1 MLRAVLRLLLVI
13 VLAVTGLAVTS
24 SPASA
29 VPAHCTYVYQS
40 DECYIAMKHSAGV
53 DRSAI
58 ADPGT
63 ADADGYLDASY
74 FRTHAADV
82 GFRANGFDRNFLY
95 WAKIGFTGDYGLD
108 DWSGCSTARAVPAGP
123 QPFCDDVA
131 PRHEWGRM
139 WSGQSKLK
147 FHGSGFI
154 ALVCGN
160 FSDPVDGPIPEIFGQ
175 KFEDENANRVKDA
188 GEGWINGVVMRLYKD
203 GVKLAETTTSGNG
216 DYRFKLDAE
225 TDSRFTAGTYVVRE
239 VVPTGYEETTPQRSV
254 TVSYDTGFKA
264 YEVGLIGN
272 RKITDVQ
279 ITKTSVVNPTTAG
292 LESEWDLVVR
302 NNGPWPAPDV
312 TLSDTF
318 PSDYTAITHVSHPQC
333 SASGLSLSCSFGTL
347 AVGATRTVTVRSL
360 SRPDLLPEDGPILN
374 TARVDTSM
382 RESDYDNN
390 VSSDDTPLVTRAEVS
405 VTKAADRTT
414 YYGGDSITY
423 TILVTN
429 DGPSW
434 ARKVVATDDV
444 PDRFEVL
451 GATSSATTPCLT
463 SPNSQE
469 VSCDLGTMRVGQQ
482 HTITIEGRVRGKH
495 PDDAPPTGHEHL
507 LDVQKVDRTWELD
520 GGADGTFD
528 LDCGARGYVT
538 DVLVRVDAVDGGT
551 TDQVTRLGAFPTSR
565 TAGRI
570 VLDNTAAGRAQGN
583 MELVCLAPGTVD
595 GNDHDHEVLAGSVR
609 SAAHTLPAEPA
620 DASDPHGVSTH
631 SVVVEAGL
639 GTHVAAP
646 GYEVAAGSAR
656 LMESHLR
663 EYGWELV
670 FEVPDG
676 DVDAVVTVS
685 YLPLQARLSYADASR
700 THPRHTHELLL
711 THPEITVTLPPGRSE
726 HQVTCASTQGKGA
739 KGLTAT
745 FTYPPDPSAEPVTW
759 RYSVLN
765 PTSQPIE
772 ATFDLVCLELQPGP
786 DSEFHTPENTVVVQ
800 TETPDDDPSDN
811 TDSVTVL
818 VIVAAEGDPVA
829 PPTTP
834 TPAGPAPAPIAVRKA
849 VRQGR
854 TILARLVPRRSGRAT
869 VVAVRRQVELSS
881 SRVRVQRGE
890 PERFRMRAKQLRR
903 ATHLVVSLRGE
914 SVRVRLR

>member
-1 MLRAVLRLLLVI
+1 VLRACLRLLLVS
-13 VLAVTGLAVTS
+13 VLVATGLAATETA
-24 SPASA
+24 ASA

-53 DRSAI
+53 DRLAI

-63 ADADGYLDASY
+63 TDADGYLDPSY
-74 FRTHAADV
+74 FRSPAADI

-95 WAKIGFTGDYGLD
+95 WAKVGFTDDYGLD
-108 DWSGCSTARAVPAGP
+108 DWSGCSTARTVPAGV

-131 PRHEWGRM
+131 PRNEWGRM
-139 WSGQSKLK
+139 WSGQSNLK
-147 FHGSGFI
+147 FHGNGFI

-175 KFEDENANRVKDA
+175 KFEDRNGNKAKDP
-188 GEGWINGVVMRLYKD
+188 GEGWINGVVMRLYKG

-225 TDSRFTAGTYVVRE
+225 DDERFTAGTYTVRE
-239 VVPTGYEETTPQRSV
+239 VVPAGYEETTPERSV
-254 TVSYDTGFKA
+254 SVAYDTGFKE

-272 RKITDVQ
+272 RKVTDVQ

-292 LESEWDLVVR
+292 LESEWDLVIR
-302 NNGPWPAPDV
+302 NNGPWPAADV
-312 TLSDTF
+312 TVSDTF

-347 AVGATRTVTVRSL
+347 AVNATRTVTVRSL
-360 SRPDLLPEDGPILN
+360 SRPDLLPRDIYN
-374 TARVDTSM
+374 TGRVATTSFE
-382 RESDYDNN
+382 RNLDNN
-390 VSSDDTPLVTRAEVS
+390 VSTDKTPLVTRAEVS

-414 YYGGDSITY
+414 YYGGDLITY
-423 TILVTN
+423 TMVVTN

-434 ARKVVATDDV
+434 ARQVVATDDV

-451 GATSSATTPCLT
+451 DATSSAATPCLT

-495 PDDAPPTGHEHL
+495 PDEAPPTGHEHL

-565 TAGRI
+565 TAGRV

-583 MELVCLAPGTVD
+583 MELVCLAPSTVD

-620 DASDPHGVSTH
+620 GVSDPNGVSTH

-646 GYEVAAGSAR
+646 GYEVVAGSAR

-685 YLPLQARLSYADASR
+685 YVPLQARLSYADASR

>member
-1 MLRAVLRLLLVI
+1 MLRAVLRLLLALTLATTVI
-13 VLAVTGLAVTS
+13 AAAP
-24 SPASA
+24 SPAHAAPPPYDSQ
-29 VPAHCTYVYQS
+29 Y
-40 DECYIAMKHSAGV
+40 
-53 DRSAI
+53 
-58 ADPGT
+58 
-63 ADADGYLDASY
+63 DASCSESY
-74 FRTHAADV
+74 RGGFIVAPEDLCTRHAASF
-82 GFRANGFDRNFLY
+82 FRKRSTAKHYRDEYGVSPNALY
-95 WAKIGFTGDYGLD
+95 WAEQESLSLADEYFTGCAPSIPDPGPTKFCDPSHLT
-108 DWSGCSTARAVPAGP
+108 SNPVSTAWAG
-123 QPFCDDVA
+123 DTDVLA
-131 PRHEWGRM
+131 WRV
-139 WSGQSKLK
+139 
-147 FHGSGFI
+147 GSQLGFI
-154 ALVCGN
+154 ALLCGN
-160 FSDPVDGPIPEIFGQ
+160 FSAVMPPPPHPKITGQ
-175 KFEDENANRVKDA
+175 KFEDVNDNETKDP
-188 GEGWINGVVMRLYKD
+188 GEGWMNGVVMRLYKD
-203 GVKLAETTTSGNG
+203 GVKLAQTTTSGNG
-216 DYRFKLDAE
+216 RYTFDLDAE
-225 TDSRFTAGTYVVRE
+225 DDLDLGPGTYTIREVEPAGYEQTTDDPVVVVPPGAGDRTFTA
-239 VVPTGYEETTPQRSV
+239 
-254 TVSYDTGFKA
+254 D
-264 YEVGLIGN
+264 LIGN
-272 RKITDVQ
+272 TKETDVQ

-333 SASGLSLSCSFGTL
+333 SASGLTLSCSFGTL

-620 DASDPHGVSTH
+620 DASDPTGVSTH

-646 GYEVAAGSAR
+646 GYEVVAGSAR

-881 SRVRVQRGE
+881 SRVRVRRGE